1 MTRADKLYDILN
13 IRNIDAVLVTDRK
26 NVMYY
31 SGFTGSNGYLVVT
44 KTIKILVT
52 DSRYTVQAKL
62 QCPGFSVIE
71 MKDFDITKVI
81 FSEQK
86 VGFENKTISYNEY
99 VMFKEKLNNMVNLDF
114 ALTELRAVKDDEE
127 IKNIT
132 CAAQIADMAFSHIIE
147 FIKEGMT
154 EYEVSFELEMYMRK
168 QGASSL
174 SFESIVASGANGA
187 MPHARPGDR
196 KLMSGDLVVMD
207 FGCVYNGYSSDM
219 TRTVAIGDIDNKK
232 LDVYNSVLCV
242 QKECLNM
249 AVPGACCKDI
259 HNYSFYKLDGLYKDC
274 YGHGLGHGVGLE
286 VHELPNLN
294 PRSEYILTPGNV
306 ITIEPGVYID
316 GFCGVRIED
325 LVVITEKG
333 NEILSK
339 STKELIKI
347 A

>member
-1 MTRADKLYDILN
+1 MNISDFKIVFDSSADILTLK
-13 IRNIDAVLVTDRK
+13 DVDCASAPL
-26 NVMYY
+26 
-31 SGFTGSNGYLVVT
+31 
-44 KTIKILVT
+44 KI
-52 DSRYTVQAKL
+52 
-62 QCPGFSVIE
+62 
-71 MKDFDITKVI
+71 ITAEK
-81 FSEQK
+81 
-86 VGFENKTISYNEY
+86 EY
-99 VMFKEKLNNMVNLDF
+99 V
-114 ALTELRAVKDDEE
+114 
-127 IKNIT
+127 
-132 CAAQIADMAFSHIIE
+132 
-147 FIKEGMT
+147 
-154 EYEVSFELEMYMRK
+154 
-168 QGASSL
+168 
-174 SFESIVASGANGA
+174 
-187 MPHARPGDR
+187 
-196 KLMSGDLVVMD
+196 
-207 FGCVYNGYSSDM
+207 
-219 TRTVAIGDIDNKK
+219 DNKK

-242 QKECLNM
+242 QKECVNM

-259 HNYSFYKLDGLYKDC
+259 HNYSFFKLDGLYKDC